1 MKTNQIIISVVIA
14 VLAFGLGYSVKGN
27 QSPSMGNHAMPN
39 GNMMGDNMMNGSNME
54 DMMDGM
60 MMGLQG
66 KTGDDFDK
74 AFLSEMVMHHQ
85 GAVVMAEAVLKT
97 SKRAE
102 LIELANN
109 IISAQNKEIKMMKD
123 WQKKWFNQ

>member
-27 QSPSMGNHAMPN
+27 QNLSMGNHAMPN

-102 LIELANN
+102 LVELANN

>member
-27 QSPSMGNHAMPN
+27 QNLSMGNHAMPS

-102 LIELANN
+102 LVELANN